1 MLTLSKIESSLS
13 LSRPVELY
21 LFEYGQKQ
29 YAYTTGSKQHLH
41 TDGLVYTPLPI
52 KRSSITRT
60 QDDNK
65 SSLQVTVPGNS
76 EVPLI
81 FLNQL
86 PQNHVM
92 LRVFRTN
99 DYLLEQYKLA
109 SSIDGAVSSAY
120 TSVFTG
126 EVVQTRWNNTVAEL
140 TCAPVSALQRRQ
152 MLRMGYQ
159 AQCNNHVFD
168 DLCTLKLTD
177 WQETVTVTA
186 IVNNGFTIVINSKSH
201 PDDYYG
207 AGLLSKNSSDFRT
220 VTRVAGTSISLL
232 SPFDGLKVGDQLE
245 LAKGC
250 NGSASSCQ
258 SFGNFDNFL
267 GCLNIPT
274 DNPFQ

>member
-1 MLTLSKIESSLS
+1 MLTMSKIESSLS

-41 TDGLVYTPLPI
+41 TDGLVYKPLPI

-65 SSLQVTVPGNS
+65 SALQVTVPGDS

-81 FLNQL
+81 FLSQL

-92 LRVFRTN
+92 LRIFRTN
-99 DYLLEQYKLA
+99 DYLLEQYKLSNNIDE
-109 SSIDGAVSSAY
+109 SSLGAY

-168 DLCTLKLTD
+168 DLCTLKLSD

-186 IVNNGFTIVINSKSH
+186 IDNNGFTVIINSKSH
-201 PDDYYG
+201 PDAYYG